1 MFKKTVSTIHAPA
14 AIGPYNQAV
23 IYDQLVFC
31 SGQIGLDPHT
41 GEMVGSGTE
50 EQMRQVM
57 KNLGEVLKA
66 SGSDWEKVLKCT
78 IYLADM
84 DDFALVNEIYA
95 TYFRADPP
103 AREAVAVA
111 TLPKNSRVEISCM
124 AHR

>member
-1 MFKKTVSTIHAPA
+1 MQKHTVSTIHAPA

-31 SGQIGLDPHT
+31 SGQIGLHPET
-41 GEMVGSGTE
+41 GEMAGPETDQ
-50 EQMRQVM
+50 QMKQVM

-66 SGSDWEKVLKCT
+66 SGSEWEKVLKCT

-84 DDFALVNEIYA
+84 DDFAAVNDMYSE
-95 TYFRADPP
+95 FFPVEPP
-103 AREAVAVA
+103 AREAVAVK
-111 TLPKNSRVEISCM
+111 TLPKNARVEVSCI